1 MLGEG
6 GLRILKRVVT
16 WASLRKRLI
25 RDLKEVIR
33 EPRTCGE
40 ECSRKRTQP
49 RLGGLRGPEGESPEC
64 WEGSSTAKRQ
74 QQREQDAERT

>member
-1 MLGEG
+1 MRGIGNAGER

-33 EPRTCGE
+33 EPRTCGGRVFQE
-40 ECSRKRTQP
+40 EDTVQAGRS
-49 RLGGLRGPEGESPEC
+49 
-64 WEGSSTAKRQ
+64 
-74 QQREQDAERT
+74 